1 MSIEEVKITDA
12 LMRHTIDPHIVE
24 NLFRHAIS
32 NNNKLKPFTR
42 EEANGYGV

>member
-1 MSIEEVKITDA
+1 MSIAEVKITDA
-12 LMRHTIDPHIVE
+12 LIRHTIDPQIFE
-24 NLFRHAIS
+24 NLFRHAVP